1 MHFSVVYY
9 SLQALSNEVARRT
22 VRAGAGG
29 GLISATRAQPL
40 GYFVDATAVILA
52 VVSVRILVTESM
64 HTRS

>member
-9 SLQALSNEVARRT
+9 SLQALSNEVART

-52 VVSVRILVTESM
+52 EVSVRILVTESM